1 MSSLACNVYFTDQK
15 VMQWGDLMGLNFEN
29 LQMQKWKIL
38 TDRAQKADDKN
49 EVISLVI
56 MFTLKFMVNKKVEN
70 D

>member
-1 MSSLACNVYFTDQK
+1 
-15 VMQWGDLMGLNFEN
+15 MQWGDLMGLNFEN

-56 MFTLKFMVNKKVEN
+56 MFTLKVMVNKKVEN